1 MNNGAI
7 FNPEDKSLVIAVKVK
22 DVKVFYE
29 SGGLITIAIA
39 NMDDGIDIVHNGER
53 LWWPV

>member
-1 MNNGAI
+1 MINGAI

-29 SGGLITIAIA
+29 SDGLLTIALA
-39 NMDDGIDIVHNGER
+39 NMSDGIEIVHTGEQ

>member
-1 MNNGAI
+1 MRNGAI

-29 SGGLITIAIA
+29 SDGLLTIALA
-39 NMDDGIDIVHNGER
+39 NLDDGIEIIHDGGK